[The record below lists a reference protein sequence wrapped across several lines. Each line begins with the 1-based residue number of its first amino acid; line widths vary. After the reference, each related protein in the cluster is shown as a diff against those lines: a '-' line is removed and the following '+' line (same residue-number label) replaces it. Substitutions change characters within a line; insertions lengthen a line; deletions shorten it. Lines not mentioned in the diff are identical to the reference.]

1 MSDLTATVSSGPFLV
16 AGGLAVAAGFVS
28 FASPCV
34 LPLVPGYLS
43 YLTGLVGAENAKPAG
58 TPGRGRSATATA
70 TAATT
75 TSAARTRVV
84 QATLLFIAG
93 FTIIFA
99 LQSMLLVGL
108 SRLVVGN
115 QDWLTRVG
123 GVVMVVMGLA
133 LMGWVRPL
141 QREARIHAKPRGRIF
156 GALALG
162 AIFSLGWTACNGPVF
177 IGINSLAL
185 ASDWNGNAWRGL
197 FLVVLYCL
205 GLGIPFL
212 LLAFGFGW
220 ASSAVGFLRRHART
234 IQVVGASAMIVL
246 GLLMV
251 VGLWG
256 DFIGWLQNQYVSNSR
271 SVL

>member
-1 MSDLTATVSSGPFLV
+1 MSGLTDTVRNGPFLF

-43 YLTGLVGAENAKPAG
+43 YLTGLVGSENTG
-58 TPGRGRSATATA
+58 QQGGGRGRATATT
-70 TAATT
+70 TAVR
-75 TSAARTRVV
+75 SRVV

-93 FTIIFA
+93 FTVVFV
-99 LQSMLLVGL
+99 LQSMIVIGF
-108 SRLVVGN
+108 SRLVSDN
-115 QDWLTRVG
+115 QEWLTRVG

-141 QREARIHAKPRGRIF
+141 QREARVHAKPKGRIF

-162 AIFSLGWTACNGPVF
+162 AIFSLGWTACLGPVLTGV
-177 IGINSLAL
+177 ISLSIAT
-185 ASDWNGNAWRGL
+185 DWNGNAWRGL
-197 FLVVLYCL
+197 FLVVLYCA

-220 ASSAVGFLRRHART
+220 ASSAIGFLRRHSRV
-234 IQVVGASAMIVL
+234 IQVVGATAMIVL

-251 VGLWG
+251 TGLWG
-256 DFIGWLQNQYVSNSR
+256 DFISWLQQRFVTNTR
-271 SVL
+271 TVL

>member
-1 MSDLTATVSSGPFLV
+1 MSGLTDTVASGPFLF
-16 AGGLAVAAGFVS
+16 AGGLAVAAGVVS

-43 YLTGLVGAENAKPAG
+43 YLTGLVGAENTEQRG
-58 TPGRGRSATATA
+58 GGRGRGTSTRTAIGATAVR
-70 TAATT
+70 
-75 TSAARTRVV
+75 SRVV
-84 QATLLFIAG
+84 QATLLFITG
-93 FTIIFA
+93 FTIVFV
-99 LQSMLLVGL
+99 LQSMILIGF
-108 SRLVVGN
+108 SRLVAGN

-133 LMGWVRPL
+133 LLGWVRPL
-141 QREARIHAKPRGRIF
+141 QREARIHAKPRGRIL

-177 IGINSLAL
+177 IGINSLAI
-185 ASDWNGNAWRGL
+185 ASDWGGNAWRGL

-212 LLAFGFGW
+212 VLALGFGW
-220 ASSAVGFLRRHART
+220 ASSAVGFLRRHARV
-234 IQVVGASAMIVL
+234 IQVVGATAMIVV

-251 VGLWG
+251 TGLWAE
-256 DFIGWLQNQYVSNSR
+256 FIGWLQLRYVSDAKP
-271 SVL
+271 VL

>member
-1 MSDLTATVSSGPFLV
+1 MSGLTDTVRDGPFLF

-43 YLTGLVGAENAKPAG
+43 YLTSLVGAENSENSQQRKG
-58 TPGRGRSATATA
+58 GSGHGRATATS
-70 TAATT
+70 TAVR
-75 TSAARTRVV
+75 SRVV

-93 FTIIFA
+93 FTVVFV
-99 LQSMLLVGL
+99 LQSMIVIGL
-108 SRLVVGN
+108 SRMLPGN
-115 QDWLTRVG
+115 QDWLTRIG

-133 LMGWVRPL
+133 LMGWIRPL

-162 AIFSLGWTACNGPVF
+162 AIFSVGWTACNGPVF
-177 IGINSLAL
+177 IGINSLAIS
-185 ASDWNGNAWRGL
+185 SDWNGNAWRGL
-197 FLVVLYCL
+197 FLVVLYCA
-205 GLGIPFL
+205 GIGVPFL
-212 LLAFGFGW
+212 LLALGFGW
-220 ASSAVGFLRRHART
+220 ASSAVGFLRRHARV
-234 IQVVGASAMIVL
+234 IQVVGAGAMIVL

-251 VGLWG
+251 TGLWG
-256 DFIGWLQNQYVSNSR
+256 DLIGWLQQQYVSNSQ

>member
-1 MSDLTATVSSGPFLV
+1 MSGLTDTVKDGPFLF

-43 YLTGLVGAENAKPAG
+43 YLTGLVGSENVATGTGAG
-58 TPGRGRSATATA
+58 TRSGRAGGVSTATRTAVRARIIQATA
-70 TAATT
+70 
-75 TSAARTRVV
+75 
-84 QATLLFIAG
+84 LFIIG
-93 FTIIFA
+93 FTVVFV
-99 LQSMLLVGL
+99 LQSMIVIGF
-108 SRLVVGN
+108 SRLLSDN
-115 QDWLTRVG
+115 QEWLTRIG

-141 QREARIHAKPRGRIF
+141 QREARIHAKPKGRIF
-156 GALALG
+156 GAFALG
-162 AIFSLGWTACNGPVF
+162 AIFALGWTACLGPVLV
-177 IGINSLAL
+177 GVNSLAI

-197 FLVVLYCL
+197 FLVVLYCA

-220 ASSAVGFLRRHART
+220 AGSAIGFLRRHARV
-234 IQVVGASAMIVL
+234 IQVVGATAMIVL

-251 VGLWG
+251 TGLWG
-256 DFIGWLQNQYVSNSR
+256 DFIGWLKLRYVTDNP

>member
-1 MSDLTATVSSGPFLV
+1 MSDLTDTVSSGPFLF

-43 YLTGLVGAENAKPAG
+43 YLTGLVGAENADERG
-58 TPGRGRSATATA
+58 GSGRGRGTVT
-70 TAATT
+70 TAAVR
-75 TSAARTRVV
+75 SRVV

-93 FTIIFA
+93 FTAIFA

-123 GVVMVVMGLA
+123 GVVMFVMGLA

-141 QREARIHAKPRGRIF
+141 QREARIHAKPKGRIF

-197 FLVVLYCL
+197 FLVVLYCA

-220 ASSAVGFLRRHART
+220 ASGAVGFLRRHSRV
-234 IQVVGASAMIVL
+234 IQVVGATAMIVL

-251 VGLWG
+251 TGLWG
-256 DFIGWLQNQYVSNSR
+256 DFIGWLQQRYVSNSR